1 MGIAAVVAG
10 LSAYLMRHRVVEP
23 AQATIAAAE
32 PQMAYRATKT
42 HRHAPLSPI
51 MATPDDLIGA
61 PDLGAPYR
69 PSKAPDGSNWLL
81 NDAQITG
88 IEHRLRLTREQAP
101 YWPAVAAALRDVAGQ
116 YFHRPRKRQNAASK
130 IDVNSPQVQRLIEAA
145 LPFLQQLRDD
155 QKRELRELVRMI
167 GLGTVAS
174 HI

>member
-1 MGIAAVVAG
+1 MLYFHRQNAASKIDG
-10 LSAYLMRHRVVEP
+10 P

-61 PDLGAPYR
+61 PDR
-69 PSKAPDGSNWLL
+69 PSKVPDGSDGSNWLL

-88 IEHRLRLTREQAP
+88 IERRLRLTREQAP

-116 YFHRPRKRQNAASK
+116 LCQQPAGAAV
-130 IDVNSPQVQRLIEAA
+130 DRGR
-145 LPFLQQLRDD
+145 PFLQQLRDD
-155 QKRELRELVRMI
+155 QKREVRELVRMI
-167 GLGTVAS
+167 GLGTVSS